1 MRRYPNLPRNQ
12 RDIQPLVDQFN
23 ADEAH
28 WRGLEPRR
36 RLRRKILR
44 RLKKKEHRALDLLEF
59 AKLRPAGDCVGR
71 IMPKAGN
78 SGQGGVGG
86 VLFGAR
92 NKKISVSSSARQS
105 RKKHGTQKARKRGGQ
120 AVPPDTAAMGP
131 MNVALKGDLP

>member
-71 IMPKAGN
+71 RVPK
-78 SGQGGVGG
+78 
-86 VLFGAR
+86 
-92 NKKISVSSSARQS
+92 
-105 RKKHGTQKARKRGGQ
+105 T
-120 AVPPDTAAMGP
+120 
-131 MNVALKGDLP
+131 